1 MAEGTLWKELKGQN
15 GGGGAVFETC
25 IAWKVGV
32 GEQGG
37 RIFRVKEGEKEREA
51 EVVIRR
57 EKKRVGNVI
66 GGNHSSR
73 YVEVGIPSRKCR
85 ILLKMRYRAPD

>member
-1 MAEGTLWKELKGQN
+1 M
-15 GGGGAVFETC
+15 
-25 IAWKVGV
+25 GV

-73 YVEVGIPSRKCR
+73 KVSFRKFSRVLERFKHLRGLFPNICTSS
-85 ILLKMRYRAPD
+85 

>member
-51 EVVIRR
+51 EVVYAERR
-57 EKKRVGNVI
+57 SEL
-66 GGNHSSR
+66 
-73 YVEVGIPSRKCR
+73 E
-85 ILLKMRYRAPD
+85 M